1 MYNFQLSLH
10 KRLHWV
16 DSSLTLSEEQVV
28 PVHRKGAGGAGEN
41 GGWYVGG
48 VDATSGGVSGLACSG
63 L

>member
-1 MYNFQLSLH
+1 
-10 KRLHWV
+10 V

-28 PVHRKGAGGAGEN
+28 PVHRKGAEGAGEN

-48 VDATSGGVSGLACSG
+48 GVDATSGVSGVACSG